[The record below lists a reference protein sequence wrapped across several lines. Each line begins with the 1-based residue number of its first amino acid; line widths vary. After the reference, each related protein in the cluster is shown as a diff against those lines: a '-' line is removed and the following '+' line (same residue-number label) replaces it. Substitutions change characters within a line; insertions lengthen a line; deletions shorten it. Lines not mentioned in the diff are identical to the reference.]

1 MPTSLTVFITL
12 GASLGISLLVTPIA
26 QRVAKMFG
34 ILDYP
39 DNHRKLHREP
49 IARCGGISLLFTLFS
64 CFGLVL
70 LFDPDKAEHL
80 IKDQYEAISLGIGSI
95 AIVLLGVADDRFG
108 LRGRQKLVGQVVI
121 CLSIIAFGF
130 SIDQVQI
137 FGLSIDMGLLA
148 WPVTL
153 LWLLLCINS
162 MNLIDGAD
170 GLCASVGWIAFAAVA
185 AISVGTGNHVE
196 AILAASMAGA
206 LLGFLFYNLPP
217 AKVFLGDS
225 GSMLIGLI
233 LGVLTMRSWFDSLRD
248 PQPLSLTIPVVL
260 MAIPLFDSMMAILR
274 RKLTGRSVFTV
285 DRGHLHH
292 NLMRHGIR
300 NRRLVGVITLLCL
313 ITASGAVAGAML
325 KSDLISVSTMVFALG
340 TLIVSR
346 LFGFAELQLLWKRI
360 ASFLSSMVS
369 TPDRSAYL
377 TSQQVVK
384 LQGTRN
390 WEVVWDTLVEFA
402 ERHRMARVSMDLNMP
417 WLHEGFHANWHRSRM
432 PEYSERWHIRLPL
445 FHEGRVLGRLEFV
458 GRHDDLETLE
468 VMNRLT
474 DLLEV
479 MRSDLQNMIDEFVAI
494 KGPVADEA
502 AVHELA
508 SGPASDASSIDEA
521 GSVDSEVIPVSSTRP
536 PTSPIT
542 A

>member
-1 MPTSLTVFITL
+1 MPTSLTTPLATL
-12 GASLGISLLVTPIA
+12 AASLIISLLVTPIA
-26 QRVAKMFG
+26 QRVAKRFG
-34 ILDYP
+34 ILDFP

-49 IARCGGISLLFTLFS
+49 IARAGGITLLFTLFT
-64 CFGLVL
+64 CFGLALV
-70 LFDPDKAEHL
+70 FDPEKTIHLVKDK
-80 IKDQYEAISLGIGSI
+80 YEAISLGIGST
-95 AIVLLGVADDRFG
+95 AIVLLGVLDDRFG
-108 LRGRQKLVGQVVI
+108 LRGRQKLVGQIAI

-130 SIDQVQI
+130 SIKQFQV
-137 FGLSIDMGLLA
+137 FGWSIDIGLLA

-185 AISVGTGNHVE
+185 AISIGTQNHVE

-233 LGVLTMRSWFDSLRD
+233 LGVLTMRSWFGSEDS
-248 PQPLSLTIPVVL
+248 QPLSLTIPVVL
-260 MAIPLFDSMMAILR
+260 MAIPLFDSLMAILR

-300 NRRLVGVITLLCL
+300 NRTLVGVITLLCL
-313 ITASGAVAGAML
+313 ITAGGAVAGVML
-325 KSDLISVSTMVFALG
+325 KSDLISLSTMVFALG
-340 TLIVSR
+340 TLVVSR

-360 ASFLSSMVS
+360 STFVSSMMTTS
-369 TPDRSAYL
+369 QRSALL
-377 TSQQVVK
+377 TRQQVVK

-402 ERHRMARVSMDLNMP
+402 ERHGMARVSMDLNMP

-445 FHEGRVLGRLEFV
+445 FHDGRVLGRLEFV

-479 MRSDLQNMIDEFVAI
+479 MRADLQNMIDEFVAI
-494 KGPVADEA
+494 KGPVADET
-502 AVHELA
+502 VIDDPVN
-508 SGPASDASSIDEA
+508 GPANDSSSIDDA
-521 GSVDSEVIPVSSTRP
+521 GSVDSEIMPVPSTRP
-536 PTSPIT
+536 PTTRIT